1 MNMTEEN
8 IVEQSPVEVANRE
21 KRVVALSSVL
31 AAIFLTSIKLLIGLM
46 TGSLGILSEA
56 AHSGLDLVAAAVT
69 FFAVHWSGRPHDR
82 EHTYGHGKIENLSA
96 LIETLLLLLTCVWI
110 IYEAIQRLF
119 FKSVEIE
126 PSIWAFLIMGFSIVV
141 DLTRSRALSRVA
153 KKYNSQALE
162 ADALH
167 FSTDIWSSSVVLIG
181 LGLVVLSERLKIE
194 WLIKADAAAA
204 MGVAGIVVYV
214 SVQLGKRT
222 LAGLLDAV
230 PTGLRQEI
238 SDAVRQVPG
247 ILSVEYVRVRPNGSD
262 YFADLAVNVPR
273 DTGFEQVHTIASE
286 VEKSVQVVLPG
297 TDVVVRVIPAALDH
311 EGTLT
316 RIRLLANRF
325 YLGVHGIRIYEMAGR
340 SLIEMHVEVG
350 ENLHLKEAHDQVVA
364 FEEALKEEFSGPIQ
378 VITHIEPVGDELAT
392 VEANLVDEKKVL
404 RLLKEYSLETG
415 NPYNA
420 DHILVQSKDGELV
433 VSFDCYLDSD
443 LPITQAHH
451 MTEQVEQYLRS
462 RLPSLGRVIIHT
474 EPLEVR

>member
-1 MNMTEEN
+1 MDAEN
-8 IVEQSPVEVANRE
+8 TLALSAIDKANHD
-21 KRVVALSSVL
+21 KRMVALSSVL
-31 AAIFLTSIKLLIGLM
+31 AAVFLTSIKLVVGIL

-56 AHSGLDLVAAAVT
+56 VHSGLDLVAAAVT
-69 FFAVHWSGRPHDR
+69 FFAVRWSGRPPDK

-119 FKSVEIE
+119 FKTVEIK
-126 PSIWAFLIMGFSIVV
+126 PSIWAFVIMGLSIVV
-141 DLTRSRALSRVA
+141 DFSRSRALSRVA

-181 LGLVVLSERLKIE
+181 LGLVVLSEWLKID
-194 WLIKADAAAA
+194 WLIKADAVAA

-214 SVQLGKRT
+214 SIELGKRT

-247 ILSVEYVRVRPNGSD
+247 ILSVAYVRVRPNGAE

-286 VEKSVQVVLPG
+286 VEKAVRVVLPG
-297 TDVVVRVIPAALDH
+297 ADVVVRVEPVAVDH

-316 RIRLLANRF
+316 RIRLLASRYN
-325 YLGVHGIRIYEMAGR
+325 LGAHGIRIYEMPGR
-340 SLIEMHVEVG
+340 SLVEMHVEVG
-350 ENLHLKEAHDQVVA
+350 ENLQLKEAHDQVVA
-364 FEEALKEEFSGPIQ
+364 FEEALKKEFPDLTQ
-378 VITHIEPVGDELAT
+378 VITHIEPVGDKLAT

-404 RLLKEYSLETG
+404 RILKEYSLETG
-415 NPYNA
+415 NPNNV
-420 DHILVQSKDGELV
+420 DHILVQENEGELV
-433 VSFDCYLDSD
+433 ISFDYYLDSE
-443 LPITQAHH
+443 LPITEAHQV
-451 MTEQVEQYLRS
+451 TEHVEQYLRS
-462 RLPSLGRVIIHT
+462 RLPSIGRVIIHT
-474 EPLEVR
+474 EPMEAI